1 MNTAYLLL
9 GTNLGERE
17 KQLHTAITLL
27 NEECGKIIAK
37 SGIYETADRKKKD
50 QPPFLNQALKIE
62 TLLTARQLLRSILNT
77 EKKMGRVR
85 KEKY

>member
-37 SGIYETADRKKKD
+37 SGIYETAAWGKTD

-62 TLLTARQLLRSILNT
+62 TLLYY
-77 EKKMGRVR
+77 KKRFRNYQWIVSMTLTLHLF
-85 KEKY
+85 